1 MRKRR
6 NQITFYIDED
16 DVKIISRIKE
26 KTGMSFGEYMRN
38 QCRDIPVKVF
48 PKMDFVP
55 YIDELKDI
63 GYALNELKM
72 IYYKSDAVF
81 PERIEE
87 LSIRLDTVLNKLRDE
102 INTTL
107 INGGEKP
114 LHTNQKRRNQY
125 E

>member
-55 YIDELKDI
+55 YIDELKDL

-87 LSIRLDTVLNKLRDE
+87 LSIRLDTVRHKLRDE

>member
-1 MRKRR
+1 MRKRS
-6 NQITFYIDED
+6 NQITFYVDD
-16 DVKIISRIKE
+16 TDVKIINRIKE
-26 KTGMSFGEYMRN
+26 KTGMSFGEYMRT

-48 PKMDFVP
+48 PKMDCSP
-55 YIDELKDI
+55 YTDEIRRI
-63 GYALNELKM
+63 GYALNELQT
-72 IYYKSDAVF
+72 IYYKTHSVF

-87 LSIRLDTVLNKLRDE
+87 LSIQIDNVLNKFRDE
-102 INTTL
+102 MNKTL